1 MKKFT
6 KALAAIML
14 MVAVVCAAG
23 CTKEESQNVKVT
35 TYEPQDITH
44 TSATIRGVV
53 DVIADN
59 ISLTETGVCW
69 STSKNPTVNDNH
81 MASSGK
87 GETVVCTIT
96 GLESGT
102 KYHVRV
108 YATDGTEFYY
118 GTDQSFTTLDGGG
131 GNSSNGALNGLFWV
145 DAIHQVRFSQGNL
158 QYQASTNTW
167 RFSDNQWDY
176 IGEDNAN
183 ISQTYNGWI
192 DLFSW
197 SSGNNPTTI
206 SIELDENHT
215 FNDWGANA
223 ISNGGNQEGLW
234 RTLTIN
240 EWNYILFQ
248 RGGES
253 GKRFAMAKVN
263 GINGLILL
271 PNGWNVETYGLNSIN
286 QEDPFDSNI
295 ISATD
300 WTNILEANGAVFLP
314 AAGYRNHNN
323 YGDTSIKEV
332 GILGRYWSATY
343 KSNVAAPYEMDFKI
357 GLLGTNGTAFYSVGL
372 SVRLVCPAN

>member
-1 MKKFT
+1 MKTFT
-6 KALAAIML
+6 KVLAAIML
-14 MVAVVCAAG
+14 AVAVVCAAG

-69 STSKNPTVNDNH
+69 STSKDPTMNDNH

-234 RTLTIN
+234 RTLTIG
-240 EWNYILFQ
+240 EWDYILFH

-271 PNGWNVETYGLNSIN
+271 PNNWNIEIYGLNSIN
-286 QEDPFDSNI
+286 QEDPYDSNI

-300 WTNILEANGAVFLP
+300 WINILETNGAVFLP

-343 KSNVAAPYEMDFKI
+343 NSSTGSSYHMLFKI
-357 GLLGTNGTAFYSVGL
+357 GFLQTQFSVSCSYGF